1 MYKSYVGLTISFSQT
16 TFSGLEISFAKE
28 AASFPSFLF
37 PESNDLKPWLLL
49 ENIYKSSWVGH
60 IFQKTILSFQLLY
73 SYKII

>member
-37 PESNDLKPWLLL
+37 PESNDLKP
-49 ENIYKSSWVGH
+49 
-60 IFQKTILSFQLLY
+60 
-73 SYKII
+73 